1 MTVIRNIFKDRIL
14 QITVII
20 TILSLCFARPRL
32 GDINTHTLFSILAML
47 TIIQIFSYL
56 HVLDV
61 LAYKLTASASNT
73 RRLTVIFTFLS
84 VISAMFLTNDITV
97 LTLIP
102 LYLTI
107 ARRYKLPEILPVTL
121 IGMGANIGAAF
132 TPWGNPHNIYIV
144 NRYTVT
150 PIQFFKWS
158 LPLLSVSLI
167 LLIIMLMFVKNTPIP
182 SLPKEDIRISMR
194 PMILTIVV
202 SIFFFFGIFNV
213 VPVYVPAILAILLT
227 IFINKTILLHIDYA
241 LLLTFTCFFVF
252 ISDIQQIPFIV
263 NEISKAMSNEHLVY
277 LTSILS
283 SQCISNVP
291 STILIGKFT
300 NYAEALF
307 LGSNIGG
314 FGTLVGSMANM
325 LVFKSFLEH
334 GTISRKKFFCMFS
347 LLQFT
352 VLIVLMILGW
362 LVLYFVI

>member
-1 MTVIRNIFKDRIL
+1 
-14 QITVII
+14 
-20 TILSLCFARPRL
+20 
-32 GDINTHTLFSILAML
+32 
-47 TIIQIFSYL
+47 
-56 HVLDV
+56 
-61 LAYKLTASASNT
+61 
-73 RRLTVIFTFLS
+73 
-84 VISAMFLTNDITV
+84 
-97 LTLIP
+97 
-102 LYLTI
+102 
-107 ARRYKLPEILPVTL
+107 
-121 IGMGANIGAAF
+121 
-132 TPWGNPHNIYIV
+132 
-144 NRYTVT
+144 
-150 PIQFFKWS
+150 
-158 LPLLSVSLI
+158 
-167 LLIIMLMFVKNTPIP
+167 MLMFVKNTPIP

-307 LGSNIGG
+307 
-314 FGTLVGSMANM
+314 
-325 LVFKSFLEH
+325 
-334 GTISRKKFFCMFS
+334 
-347 LLQFT
+347 
-352 VLIVLMILGW
+352 
-362 LVLYFVI
+362 

>member
-1 MTVIRNIFKDRIL
+1 
-14 QITVII
+14 
-20 TILSLCFARPRL
+20 
-32 GDINTHTLFSILAML
+32 
-47 TIIQIFSYL
+47 
-56 HVLDV
+56 
-61 LAYKLTASASNT
+61 
-73 RRLTVIFTFLS
+73 
-84 VISAMFLTNDITV
+84 
-97 LTLIP
+97 
-102 LYLTI
+102 
-107 ARRYKLPEILPVTL
+107 
-121 IGMGANIGAAF
+121 
-132 TPWGNPHNIYIV
+132 
-144 NRYTVT
+144 
-150 PIQFFKWS
+150 
-158 LPLLSVSLI
+158 
-167 LLIIMLMFVKNTPIP
+167 
-182 SLPKEDIRISMR
+182 
-194 PMILTIVV
+194 
-202 SIFFFFGIFNV
+202 
-213 VPVYVPAILAILLT
+213 PAILAILLT

-352 VLIVLMILGW
+352 GLIVLMILGW

>member
-1 MTVIRNIFKDRIL
+1 
-14 QITVII
+14 
-20 TILSLCFARPRL
+20 
-32 GDINTHTLFSILAML
+32 
-47 TIIQIFSYL
+47 
-56 HVLDV
+56 
-61 LAYKLTASASNT
+61 
-73 RRLTVIFTFLS
+73 
-84 VISAMFLTNDITV
+84 
-97 LTLIP
+97 
-102 LYLTI
+102 
-107 ARRYKLPEILPVTL
+107 
-121 IGMGANIGAAF
+121 
-132 TPWGNPHNIYIV
+132 
-144 NRYTVT
+144 VT

-182 SLPKEDIRISMR
+182 SLPKEDIRISIR

-352 VLIVLMILGW
+352 GLIVLMILGW